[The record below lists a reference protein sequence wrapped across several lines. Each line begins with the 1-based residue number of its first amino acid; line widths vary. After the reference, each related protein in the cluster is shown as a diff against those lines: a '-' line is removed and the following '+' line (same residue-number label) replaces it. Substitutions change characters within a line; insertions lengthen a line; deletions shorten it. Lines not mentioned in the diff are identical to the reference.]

1 MPLLRVNR
9 MAGQIS
15 NIRRQLKSVKAT
27 QKITN
32 AMSLVATA
40 KLTKQRNRM
49 FENNIF
55 SNKYYEMILEAMSA
69 PRPAVENNPYLTG
82 NLVENPLH
90 IVITSNSGLCGSYNM
105 DLLKYVEKTV
115 KKEDPI
121 FAIGEY
127 GIEWLDNNDFA
138 VIRRITD
145 LDDVKPSIISKLVY
159 DVLEL
164 FKMNEISSIDIIYT
178 QYINTMTFE
187 PSTYHLLPL
196 DLPDEL
202 EIKDVEL
209 VPDRDS
215 LLDYLIPQ
223 YAGAVIYATFLE
235 AKTSEH
241 AARRSAMDSANR
253 NAEDLIERL
262 ALEYNQARQ
271 TAITQEVNEI
281 TAGADA
287 L

>member
-1 MPLLRVNR
+1 

-49 FENNIF
+49 FENNIY